1 MPGDKCQSFL
11 RGSYVFAIV
20 APGLLARG
28 ETQDCPPSDST
39 FSVNGDLVVVP
50 VPVSDQNSGLTSD
63 DFTVL
68 DDKIRQDIVSFS
80 RREVSSSIG
89 VIFDVSGCM
98 GGTENVALMA
108 ARVLTDDASPDD
120 ESFLIT
126 FADVPRLEVE
136 MRRDLNRIPDRLSF
150 SGRQGATALFDA
162 VTMGLHHLKGVP
174 TPCKARSC
182 HGWWRQHKP
191 SVVRRIPV
199 AIARSGCAG
208 ICDRDPAQCPRPGR
222 TAQTPSARLACSRNR
237 RTAIYDR
244 RRLPIEGDDVERW
257 RTDSKPAL
265 DRVQA
270 ALWCSEW

>member
-1 MPGDKCQSFL
+1 MSAGKCQSL
-11 RGSYVFAIV
+11 LRDSRGSSVSAV
-20 APGLLARG
+20 TALGLLSGALFTTRG
-28 ETQDCPPSDST
+28 ETRDSTPSDST

-50 VPVSDQNSGLTSD
+50 VPVSDQNRHTVLGLTSD

-68 DDKIRQDIVSFS
+68 DDKVRQDIVSFS
-80 RREVSSSIG
+80 RREAPSSIG

-120 ESFLIT
+120 ENSLIT

-162 VTMGLHHLKGVP
+162 VAMGS
-174 TPCKARSC
+174 A
-182 HGWWRQHKP
+182 
-191 SVVRRIPV
+191 
-199 AIARSGCAG
+199 SGCAG

-222 TAQTPSARLACSRNR
+222 TAQTPSARSACSRNR
-237 RTAIYDR
+237 RPAIYDR
-244 RRLPIEGDDVERW
+244 RRLPTEGDDVERW
-257 RTDSKPAL
+257 RTDSKPVL
-265 DRVQA
+265 IGYKRP